1 MCVCVCVYIN
11 THSNIF
17 KCIVIL
23 LFWGPI
29 KEGTHIRTKFKISL
43 GTNVGPGGALHEHDS
58 MQVSKQCVKL
68 VKEGWFDLQKEPS
81 GVSTLTNPKVAYF
94 PAIVL
99 LHDSNTVHSLL
110 LGLVPPVMVCVCRA
124 FMCWHH

>member
-1 MCVCVCVYIN
+1 MYDN
-11 THSNIF
+11 THSNVF
-17 KCIVIL
+17 KCIDISLV
-23 LFWGPI
+23 WGPI
-29 KEGTHIRTKFKISL
+29 KGGTHIRTKFKTSL

-68 VKEGWFDLQKEPS
+68 VKEGWFDLQKEAS

-94 PAIVL
+94 PAIIS
-99 LHDSNTVHSLL
+99 LHDSTTPPSQF
-110 LGLVPPVMVCVCRA
+110 LGLVPPVIVCVCTA